1 MIDEARFS
9 LGDRVR
15 LSALGAVRCPR
26 LAGKIG
32 TVVGRSVYVNS
43 VVVILDG
50 TKSRRTIH
58 SAYLELLMEHLDGRV
73 HVPLEP

>member
-1 MIDEARFS
+1 MRKRDFS

-43 VVVILDG
+43 VAVILDG

-58 SAYLELLMEHLDGRV
+58 CAYLEVLMEHLDGRV
-73 HVPLEP
+73 HTPLEP